1 MQLRMSGKILQIILI
16 DDGIDTTSVRF
27 SVI

>member
-1 MQLRMSGKILQIILI
+1 MQLKMSGKILQIILI